1 MASTTRAADIEKE
14 EIIQEKLLDL
24 HQKIIELEKLEIFRQ
39 SAGVKTIKIEDVYND
54 FFEETKTCML
64 IIQDRRIVFL
74 SAPLARLLGYAREEM
89 IQTTFA
95 SYVHPDE
102 LPRLADYYLRR
113 ISGREAPPL
122 YECVVRGRDGRNIR
136 VEIRAGTIPYQGK
149 LADFAI
155 VEELDGRGEPKTG
168 PTKSG

>member
-1 MASTTRAADIEKE
+1 MANTTRAADIERE

-24 HQKIIELEKLEIFRQ
+24 HNKIIELEKLEIFRQ
-39 SAGVKTIKIEDVYND
+39 SAGVKTIKIEDIYND
-54 FFEETKTCML
+54 FFDETKTCML
-64 IIQDRRIVFL
+64 IIQDRRIIFL
-74 SAPLARLLGYAREEM
+74 SPPLARLLGYAREEM

-102 LPRLADYYLRR
+102 LPKLADYYLRR

-122 YECVVRGRDGRNIR
+122 YNSVVRGRDGRNIR

-155 VEELDGRGEPKTG
+155 IEELDAEDEASSRPAR
-168 PTKSG
+168 SS